1 MLADRYKLS
10 TWQLQMGYT
19 EVLLLDANL
28 GEDVRA
34 AIEVPGLIC
43 ATSTKI
49 TRRTDA
55 FGCSFVRWYYWHITR
70 YPRCHV
76 CILTMHLRKRLT
88 PDFQGAA
95 ACISLCLHSV
105 MVIL

>member
-1 MLADRYKLS
+1 MAHAKQQLQQALMLADRYKLN

-43 ATSTKI
+43 ATFIK
-49 TRRTDA
+49 
-55 FGCSFVRWYYWHITR
+55 
-70 YPRCHV
+70 
-76 CILTMHLRKRLT
+76 
-88 PDFQGAA
+88 
-95 ACISLCLHSV
+95 
-105 MVIL
+105 